1 MTMKPSQAAA
11 QSNTDRPAVAE
22 DFSLVLGGPLYQ
34 LLLKTRLARPPLELL
49 HRRVLVIPA
58 LAWLPLLVLT
68 LVEGNAL
75 GGVSVPFL
83 SDIEAYARFLLAM
96 PILLM
101 AELVVHRQLR
111 DIIRQFRERGIV
123 PPESMPRFEGAIGEA
138 MRWRNSL
145 FAEIA
150 LLAIVLL
157 VGPWTWQHGLA
168 LQTDTWY
175 ASVDAG
181 RTELTRAG
189 WWFIYVSAP
198 IFQFLLLRW
207 YFRLALWWGFL
218 WKISR
223 IPLELKAQHP
233 DRAGGL
239 DFLGDSISAF
249 MPVLFAQGVVVA
261 GIIASRVVTGARGAI
276 EFRDEIIVMIILMVA
291 MIVVPLLFFSPQ
303 LIAAR
308 RDGRRKFGALATA
321 YVSDFNRKWLEGS
334 MPATEPLVGSADI
347 QSLADLAGSN
357 DIMREMRTV
366 PFGLRGLVF
375 LVLATAAPF
384 FPLVLTVIPLGE
396 LVRDA
401 VELML

>member
-1 MTMKPSQAAA
+1 MKPLHATPGTSAGSAAV
-11 QSNTDRPAVAE
+11 PE

-34 LLLKTRLARPPLELL
+34 LLLKTRLASPALGLL
-49 HRRVLVIPA
+49 HRRMLVIPA

-68 LVEGNAL
+68 LMEGNAL
-75 GGVSVPFL
+75 GGVGVPFL

-96 PILLM
+96 PILLL
-101 AELVVHRQLR
+101 AEPVVHQQVRE
-111 DIIRQFRERGIV
+111 IIREFRGRGIV
-123 PPESMPRFEGAIGEA
+123 SAESMPRFEGAIGET

-157 VGPWTWQHGLA
+157 VGPWAWQHGLA

-198 IFQFLLLRW
+198 MFQFLLLRW
-207 YFRLALWWGFL
+207 YFRLALWWRFL
-218 WKISR
+218 WRISR
-223 IPLELKAQHP
+223 IPLELRALHP

-249 MPVLFAQGVVVA
+249 MPVLFAQSVVVS
-261 GIIASRVVTGARGAI
+261 GIIASRVMTGASGAI
-276 EFRDEIIVMIILMVA
+276 EFRDQVIVMIILMVA
-291 MIVVPLLFFSPQ
+291 VIIIPLLFFSPK
-303 LIAAR
+303 LTASR
-308 RDGRRKFGALATA
+308 RKGRRRFGAFATA
-321 YVSDFNRKWLEGS
+321 YVSDFDRKWLEGS
-334 MPATEPLVGSADI
+334 MPTTEPLVGSADI
-347 QSLADLAGSN
+347 QSLADLAGSS
-357 DIMREMRTV
+357 DIVREMRTV
-366 PFGLRGLVF
+366 PFGLRTFIWLV
-375 LVLATAAPF
+375 VATSVPF

-396 LVRDA
+396 LVREA
-401 VELML
+401 VGLML